1 MMIPARRNGN
11 GLDIFDEVFAD
22 PFFGEKENKIMKTDL
37 KEKDGKYMLEID
49 VPGYDKEDI
58 KIELNE
64 GYLTVSAEKNEEKED
79 KHAKYLKRE
88 RFTGMCSRSYYVG
101 DNLKEEDIK
110 ASFKNGI
117 LSIEFPKEVEKKVEE
132 KECREQVIYLWKRYL
147 KITNIHKTTVYYLRG
162 MFAPIH
168 LQVLEEFKKFQEIV
182 PFLKLAI
189 EYQEKSV

>member
-101 DNLKEEDIK
+101 ENVSEEDIK
-110 ASFKNGI
+110 ANFKNGI
-117 LSIEFPKEVEKKVEE
+117 LKIEFPKEPEKRIEEKKY
-132 KECREQVIYLWKRYL
+132 I
-147 KITNIHKTTVYYLRG
+147 
-162 MFAPIH
+162 PIG
-168 LQVLEEFKKFQEIV
+168 E
-182 PFLKLAI
+182 
-189 EYQEKSV
+189 

>member
-11 GLDIFDEVFAD
+11 GLDIFDEVFTD

-64 GYLTVSAEKNEEKED
+64 GYLTEFEEKNEEKED

-88 RFTGMCSRSYYVG
+88 RFSGMCSRSYYVG
-101 DNLKEEDIK
+101 ENVSEEDIK
-110 ASFKNGI
+110 ANFKNGI
-117 LSIEFPKEVEKKVEE
+117 LTIEFPKEPEKRIEEKKY
-132 KECREQVIYLWKRYL
+132 I
-147 KITNIHKTTVYYLRG
+147 
-162 MFAPIH
+162 PIG
-168 LQVLEEFKKFQEIV
+168 E
-182 PFLKLAI
+182 
-189 EYQEKSV
+189 

>member
-79 KHAKYLKRE
+79 KDKQAKYLKRE

-101 DNLKEEDIK
+101 ESLKEEDIK

-132 KECREQVIYLWKRYL
+132 KKYI
-147 KITNIHKTTVYYLRG
+147 
-162 MFAPIH
+162 PIG
-168 LQVLEEFKKFQEIV
+168 E
-182 PFLKLAI
+182 
-189 EYQEKSV
+189 

>member
-58 KIELNE
+58 KIELQD

-110 ASFKNGI
+110 ANFKNGI
-117 LSIEFPKEVEKKVEE
+117 LQLTFPKEVARKEDEE
-132 KECREQVIYLWKRYL
+132 TKY
-147 KITNIHKTTVYYLRG
+147 ITID
-162 MFAPIH
+162 
-168 LQVLEEFKKFQEIV
+168 
-182 PFLKLAI
+182 
-189 EYQEKSV
+189 

>member
-58 KIELNE
+58 KIELQD

-101 DNLKEEDIK
+101 DNLNVSLLI
-110 ASFKNGI
+110 FYI
-117 LSIEFPKEVEKKVEE
+117 IWKVA
-132 KECREQVIYLWKRYL
+132 
-147 KITNIHKTTVYYLRG
+147 N
-162 MFAPIH
+162 P
-168 LQVLEEFKKFQEIV
+168 
-182 PFLKLAI
+182 
-189 EYQEKSV
+189 

>member
-11 GLDIFDEVFAD
+11 GLDIFDEVFTD
-22 PFFGEKENKIMKTDL
+22 PFFGEKEN
-37 KEKDGKYMLEID
+37 KDGKYMLEID

-58 KIELNE
+58 KIELQD

-110 ASFKNGI
+110 ANFKNGI
-117 LSIEFPKEVEKKVEE
+117 LTIEFPKEVEKKVEE
-132 KECREQVIYLWKRYL
+132 KKYI
-147 KITNIHKTTVYYLRG
+147 
-162 MFAPIH
+162 PIG
-168 LQVLEEFKKFQEIV
+168 E
-182 PFLKLAI
+182 
-189 EYQEKSV
+189 

>member
-79 KHAKYLKRE
+79 KDKHAKYLKRE
-88 RFTGMCSRSYYVG
+88 RFTGMCSRNYYVG
-101 DNLKEEDIK
+101 EGLKEEDIK

-132 KECREQVIYLWKRYL
+132 KKYI
-147 KITNIHKTTVYYLRG
+147 
-162 MFAPIH
+162 PI
-168 LQVLEEFKKFQEIV
+168 EE
-182 PFLKLAI
+182 
-189 EYQEKSV
+189 

>member
-79 KHAKYLKRE
+79 KDKHAKYLKRE
-88 RFTGMCSRSYYVG
+88 RFTGMCSRNYYVG
-101 DNLKEEDIK
+101 EGLKEEDIK

-132 KECREQVIYLWKRYL
+132 KKYI
-147 KITNIHKTTVYYLRG
+147 
-162 MFAPIH
+162 PIG
-168 LQVLEEFKKFQEIV
+168 E
-182 PFLKLAI
+182 
-189 EYQEKSV
+189 

>member
-79 KHAKYLKRE
+79 KDKHAKYLKRE

-101 DNLKEEDIK
+101 ESLKEEDIK

-132 KECREQVIYLWKRYL
+132 KKYI
-147 KITNIHKTTVYYLRG
+147 
-162 MFAPIH
+162 PIG
-168 LQVLEEFKKFQEIV
+168 E
-182 PFLKLAI
+182 
-189 EYQEKSV
+189 

>member
-1 MMIPARRNGN
+1 MMMIPARRNGN

-79 KHAKYLKRE
+79 KDKHAKYLKRE

-101 DNLKEEDIK
+101 ESLKEEDIK

-132 KECREQVIYLWKRYL
+132 KKYI
-147 KITNIHKTTVYYLRG
+147 
-162 MFAPIH
+162 PIG
-168 LQVLEEFKKFQEIV
+168 E
-182 PFLKLAI
+182 
-189 EYQEKSV
+189 

>member
-1 MMIPARRNGN
+1 MMMIPARRNGN

-49 VPGYDKEDI
+49 VPGYDNEDI

-79 KHAKYLKRE
+79 KDKHAKYLKRE
-88 RFTGMCSRSYYVG
+88 RFTGMCSRNYYVG
-101 DNLKEEDIK
+101 EGLKEEDIK

-132 KECREQVIYLWKRYL
+132 KKYI
-147 KITNIHKTTVYYLRG
+147 
-162 MFAPIH
+162 PIG
-168 LQVLEEFKKFQEIV
+168 E
-182 PFLKLAI
+182 
-189 EYQEKSV
+189 

>member
-49 VPGYDKEDI
+49 VQGYDKEDI

-79 KHAKYLKRE
+79 KDKHAKYLKRE
-88 RFTGMCSRSYYVG
+88 RFTGMCSRNYYVG
-101 DNLKEEDIK
+101 EGLKEEDIK

-132 KECREQVIYLWKRYL
+132 KKYI
-147 KITNIHKTTVYYLRG
+147 
-162 MFAPIH
+162 PIG
-168 LQVLEEFKKFQEIV
+168 E
-182 PFLKLAI
+182 
-189 EYQEKSV
+189 

>member
-79 KHAKYLKRE
+79 KDKHAKYLKRE
-88 RFTGMCSRSYYVG
+88 RVTGMCSRSYYVG
-101 DNLKEEDIK
+101 ESLKEEDIK

-132 KECREQVIYLWKRYL
+132 KKYI
-147 KITNIHKTTVYYLRG
+147 
-162 MFAPIH
+162 PIG
-168 LQVLEEFKKFQEIV
+168 E
-182 PFLKLAI
+182 
-189 EYQEKSV
+189 

>member
-101 DNLKEEDIK
+101 ESLKEEDIK

-117 LSIEFPKEVEKKVEE
+117 LTIEFPKEVEKKVEE
-132 KECREQVIYLWKRYL
+132 KKYI
-147 KITNIHKTTVYYLRG
+147 
-162 MFAPIH
+162 PIG
-168 LQVLEEFKKFQEIV
+168 E
-182 PFLKLAI
+182 
-189 EYQEKSV
+189 